1 MTMHLKPYQDAAL
14 SRLEAFLGR
23 ARLEGP
29 DKAFARLTADSEPV
43 PAYRP
48 LEGLEDVPYACIR
61 LPTGGGKTLLAA
73 HAVRLAADYVE
84 RDFPL
89 VLWLAPSTTIAD
101 QTLAALKDTRHPYR
115 QALDEAFSGRVRVL
129 DVGERRLIRPQDLAD
144 GVLIVVGTM
153 QAFRVSDTGDRNVY
167 ADDEAFEPHFK
178 AIPETAPNLERN
190 TEGARK
196 GMIKLSFANL
206 LHWWRPVLILDEAH
220 NFVTGLSGDVKRR
233 LNPACV
239 IEFTATPQRKSNT
252 IYAASARALQAAEM
266 IKLPI
271 MLTEHQ
277 SWEAAVSGALG
288 ERARLAE
295 AAAKDGGAYVRPITL
310 FKAQPDSGD
319 DPITP
324 ARLKV
329 HLIEN
334 ENIPAERIAVA
345 TGNVRDLD
353 GINLLDPACTIE
365 HVITVAAL
373 REGWDCS
380 FAYVLCSLANL
391 RSDTAVEQLLGRVLR
406 QPYAQRRNTEALNRA
421 YAHVSSR
428 GFADTAAQLRDKLI
442 NLGFD
447 GPADARAAIVETPPM
462 PLEGGR
468 VHVEPEPLTFVM
480 ETPADWDALPVAAKR
495 AVKVEALAE
504 GGQRVTVAADADAD
518 AARII
523 AELIRKAAKSDAD
536 KAKAARV
543 VDWQEQMDMRRTS
556 AMRGIPF
563 APVPRL
569 MAMVQGELELVERET
584 LLDLAGWR
592 LEDVPAELP
601 GFAWDETARV
611 YRFHLEGEDLVYST
625 DSGVL
630 DFALDAAAGWTPAG
644 LSRWLD
650 REIEHA
656 DITQPVF
663 LEWLRRLVAGLI
675 ARGLSLPTL
684 VRGRYALRRAID
696 DKVRLERTA
705 RAKAGTGMLFDMGAA
720 VVLPQHGFSF
730 DPNVNPAAKL
740 YEGAWRPARHFYPVM
755 GHMNGEELECA
766 KTIDAMAGVKHWV
779 RNGDRDRR
787 YAFWLPTAT
796 DAFYPDFV
804 AEMED
809 GRVLVMEYKGAN
821 LIDNS
826 DTLEKD
832 NIGRRWA
839 EASKGLC
846 RFVTVCKAT
855 GRPPLAQQIAA
866 VLA

>member
-1 MTMHLKPYQDAAL
+1 MTMQLKPYQEAAL
-14 SRLEAFLGR
+14 SRLEAFLDR

-29 DKAFARLTADSEPV
+29 AAAFARLVADSEPV
-43 PAYRP
+43 PRYRP
-48 LEGLEDVPYACIR
+48 LDGLEGVPYGCIR

-84 RDFPL
+84 RDYPL
-89 VLWLAPSTTIAD
+89 VLWLAPSTAIAD

-115 QALDEAFSGRVRVL
+115 QALDAAFSGRVRVL

-144 GVLIVVGTM
+144 GVLVVVGTM

-167 ADDEAFEPHFK
+167 ADDENFEPHFK
-178 AIPETAPNLERN
+178 AIPETAPDLERN
-190 TEGARK
+190 SDGARK

-233 LNPACV
+233 LHPACV
-239 IEFTATPQRKSNT
+239 IEFTATPRPKSNT
-252 IYAASARALQAAEM
+252 IFAVSARALQAAEM

-295 AAAKDGGAYVRPITL
+295 AAAKDGGGYLRPITL
-310 FKAQPDSGD
+310 FQAQPDSGPD
-319 DPITP
+319 AITP
-324 ARLKV
+324 AKLKA

-353 GINLLDPACTIE
+353 GINLLDPACPIE

-406 QPYAQRRNTEALNRA
+406 QPYARRRDTEALNRA

-442 NLGFD
+442 SLGFD
-447 GPADARAAIVETPPM
+447 GPADARAAIVETPAM
-462 PLEGGR
+462 PLPGGR
-468 VHVEPEPLTFVM
+468 INLEPEPLTLVM
-480 ETPADWDALPVAAKR
+480 ESPADWEGLPVAAKR
-495 AVKVEALAE
+495 AVTVETLDD
-504 GGQRVTVAADADAD
+504 GRQRVTVAADASAETAQMIAALIRRAD
-518 AARII
+518 ASDMAR
-523 AELIRKAAKSDAD
+523 
-536 KAKAARV
+536 AKATRV
-543 VDWQEQMDMRRTS
+543 VDWQEQMDMRRTPS
-556 AMRGIPF
+556 MRGDTF

-569 MAMVQGELELVERET
+569 MALMQGELELVERET

-601 GFAWDETARV
+601 GFAWDETARL
-611 YRFHLEGEDLVYST
+611 YRFHLEEEDLVYST
-625 DSGVL
+625 DTAML
-630 DFALDAAAGWTPAG
+630 ELALDASAGWTPAG

-656 DITQPVF
+656 DIIQPVF
-663 LEWLRRLVAGLI
+663 LEWLRRLVESLV
-675 ARGLSLPTL
+675 ARGLSLPLL

-696 DKVRLERTA
+696 DRVRLERTD
-705 RAKAGTGMLFDMGAA
+705 RAKTGTGLLFDMGAA
-720 VVLPQHGFSF
+720 VVLPEHGFSF
-730 DPNVNPAAKL
+730 DPNVNPAASL
-740 YEGAWRPARHFYPVM
+740 YEGPWRPARPFYPVM

-766 KTIDAMAGVKHWV
+766 KVIDSMAGVKHWV

-804 AEMED
+804 AELTD
-809 GRVLVMEYKGAN
+809 GRLLVIEYKGADR
-821 LIDNS
+821 IDNG

-846 RFVTVCKAT
+846 RFVTVCKAM

-866 VLA
+866 ALA